1 MFGPLPA
8 FGLYCRHVK
17 GLTLQNVQFY
27 RLRPDPRPPLATED
41 APGVRI
47 DGKAAG
53 SEAIGVKTSR

>member
-17 GLTLQNVQFY
+17 GLTLQNVQLTT
-27 RLRPDPRPPLATED
+27 LRPDPRPPIATED
-41 APGVRI
+41 AADVKI

-53 SEAIGVKTSR
+53 PEAIGGTASR